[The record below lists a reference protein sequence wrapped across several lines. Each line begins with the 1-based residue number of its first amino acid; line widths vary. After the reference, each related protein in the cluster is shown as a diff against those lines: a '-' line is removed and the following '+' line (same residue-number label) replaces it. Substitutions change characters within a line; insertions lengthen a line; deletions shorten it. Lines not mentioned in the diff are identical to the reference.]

1 MERRQ
6 QAIRSYN
13 VDEALDFLCN
23 LDDEDE
29 GNVLEYSD
37 TSSNESENE
46 ENNLMVNIPPLDE
59 NLEKPTP
66 LPQDGQKQKR
76 TKCSI
81 N

>member
-13 VDEALDFLCN
+13 VDEPLNFLCN
-23 LDDEDE
+23 FDDEDE

-37 TSSNESENE
+37 TSSSERENE

-59 NLEKPTP
+59 NLEKTTP
-66 LPQDGQKQKR
+66 LPQDRQNQKR

>member
-13 VDEALDFLCN
+13 ADEALDFLCN
-23 LDDEDE
+23 FNDEDE

-37 TSSNESENE
+37 TSSNEIENE

-66 LPQDGQKQKR
+66 LPQDRQKQKR
-76 TKCSI
+76 TKC
-81 N
+81 